1 MARVKPS
8 AIVSDVRGKIGGT
21 VFQRFKS
28 GLVVRSKCSPVNKKS
43 ALQVISRNIA
53 SLTANAW
60 LQLTAV
66 DRDQWDSFTAYNPIA
81 QRNNSEVFVSGQQA
95 FLKLNNYRLHYSLP
109 ILVVPEF
116 NKCVLDPV
124 VLTLSRTGA
133 NLRVKSNRALVAS
146 DEFIILF
153 ITVRMSPA
161 INNPGNRYKLIK
173 FVTTNGVN
181 FTITP
186 EYEDVYGAIPLIG
199 DTVFMKY
206 TNASKLSG
214 LLFPFKSIKVLL

>member
-1 MARVKPS
+1 M
-8 AIVSDVRGKIGGT
+8 
-21 VFQRFKS
+21 
-28 GLVVRSKCSPVNKKS
+28 
-43 ALQVISRNIA
+43 
-53 SLTANAW
+53 
-60 LQLTAV
+60 
-66 DRDQWDSFTAYNPIA
+66 
-81 QRNNSEVFVSGQQA
+81 
-95 FLKLNNYRLHYSLP
+95 
-109 ILVVPEF
+109 
-116 NKCVLDPV
+116 